1 MTVAIAAPLT
11 PMLHTKMKMGSKMT
25 LRIAPMTME
34 DMAYLGLPSARIM
47 ESMAAEIIIKG
58 RPRPMMKPYSKA

>member
-1 MTVAIAAPLT
+1 
-11 PMLHTKMKMGSKMT
+11 
-25 LRIAPMTME
+25 MTME

-47 ESMAAEIIIKG
+47 ELMAAEIIMKG